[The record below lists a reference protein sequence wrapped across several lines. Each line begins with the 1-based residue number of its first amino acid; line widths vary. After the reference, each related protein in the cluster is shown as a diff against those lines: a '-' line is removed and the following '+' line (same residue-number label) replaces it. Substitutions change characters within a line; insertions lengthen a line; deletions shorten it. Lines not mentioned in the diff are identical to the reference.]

1 VTDDVAADVDLR
13 AYCLEIEDHLTRV
26 NGGHLVRIVGP
37 AFDVVRGW
45 AVDGIPIG
53 IVRRGIEERAD
64 RHRTGQ
70 ALRPLRVEFCDADV
84 RLVFAQWRRAVGLTI
99 AQAAGPDG
107 VADEAGEGATDTASA
122 GDAGSG
128 PREKSLSRHLQRAID
143 RLSRTAGH
151 TEFPES
157 LRDGAA
163 AILDELS
170 ALRERARTARGDD
183 RRALADALPA
193 VDRRIVELARA
204 SATPDVLAEAERD
217 ARQDLDVYRARL
229 TGEAWARAI
238 GAAVDH
244 RLRERFGL
252 PTVEI

>member
-1 VTDDVAADVDLR
+1 VSDDVTALPLDVDLR
-13 AYCLEIEDHLTRV
+13 TYCLDVEDHLTRV

-53 IVRRGIEERAD
+53 IVRRGIEERAE
-64 RHRTGQ
+64 RHQTGQ

-84 RLVFAQWRRAVGLTI
+84 RLIFAQWRRAVGLTI
-99 AQAAGPDG
+99 AQASAD
-107 VADEAGEGATDTASA
+107 VAEAAETASDTSSAGEGAPDV
-122 GDAGSG
+122 
-128 PREKSLSRHLQRAID
+128 RQKSLSRLLQRAID
-143 RLSRTAGH
+143 RLSRAAGH
-151 TEFPES
+151 TEFPEP

-163 AILDELS
+163 AMLDELS

-183 RRALADALPA
+183 RRALADALPD
-193 VDRRIVELARA
+193 VDRRLIELARA

-229 TGEAWARAI
+229 SGDAWTRAI
-238 GAAVDH
+238 EAAVDH